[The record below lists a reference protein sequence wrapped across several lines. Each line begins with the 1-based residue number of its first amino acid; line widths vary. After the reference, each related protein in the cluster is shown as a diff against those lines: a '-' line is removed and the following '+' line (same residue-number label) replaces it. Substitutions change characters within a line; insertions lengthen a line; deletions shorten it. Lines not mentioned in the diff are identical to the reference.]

1 MQCIIT
7 ACKPTQQSDFL
18 PSLLNLFLR
27 AEQKM
32 AFNLGPKVS
41 SGINNMYSGLVSLSL
56 EFTREINNREDRLDL
71 ERLRSQPL
79 QRCGTTC
86 VFYSSSPCYL

>member
-1 MQCIIT
+1 
-7 ACKPTQQSDFL
+7 
-18 PSLLNLFLR
+18 
-27 AEQKM
+27 M

-56 EFTREINNREDRLDL
+56 EFTREINNREDHLDL
-71 ERLRSQPL
+71 ERLRFQPL

-86 VFYSSSPCYL
+86 VFYSSSPCYLLLFFGVECHKMGWVRAG